1 MLTKLDEFAGGRRSL
16 VATFILISFGVLL
29 LVLTFTGHSPHLFAS
44 VVYLLIAVTFLIWL
58 TPVATPDPDDVPDAQ
73 CCTSETDKREMRST

>member
-29 LVLTFTGHSPHLFAS
+29 LAMTFTGHSPHLFVS

-58 TPVATPDPDDVPDAQ
+58 TPAATADHEDVTDDQ
-73 CCTSETDKREMRST
+73 CCASETDN